1 MATQSFYENMV
12 IETDEQAEALLK
24 AFDEADK
31 RPYPHHLVE
40 GIDEER
46 ERGRKLLKEG
56 YFDRLLGRI
65 SE

>member
-12 IETDEQAEALLK
+12 IDSEEKVQALLK

-31 RPYPHHLVE
+31 RPYPHHLVKE
-40 GIDEER
+40 ALEAL
-46 ERGRKLLKEG
+46 ERGNRLVEEG
-56 YFDRLLGRI
+56 YFDRLLRRI